1 MYWFSNICFNLISA
15 ENNDSVSTST
25 EKTETVTESCEETN
39 QSNAITESHDQGLNQ
54 SAASTTRQLDIVEN
68 SNERKQDTT
77 EQKHVKDIFKEFLEK
92 VGGLVFTDEIKSLKT
107 NELVVVNQTLMDV
120 QSSIADM
127 QNKIVTELTDRC
139 NNTRV

>member
-54 SAASTTRQLDIVEN
+54 SAASTTRHLDIVEN
-68 SNERKQDTT
+68 SNERKQVAT